1 MAEPVLIRG
10 SPCFPHDSR
19 GPTSDHGADLR
30 PRPKVGPNR
39 DCIAAIQTSD
49 YSAVMGS
56 FNTALF
62 EALLSIGVSADRA
75 RAAVDLLERAIDER
89 YSRHVPETTTK
100 LDLVESENRLTASVG
115 KVRNEL
121 VDTEKR
127 LTSSIVEVK
136 NDLVVTE
143 KRIDARFSLVQ
154 ERLLSM
160 QLDAEKEFRRI
171 DQRIAETRI
180 ELTRWMLAALTAQ
193 TAIIAA
199 VVKLA

>member
-1 MAEPVLIRG
+1 
-10 SPCFPHDSR
+10 
-19 GPTSDHGADLR
+19 
-30 PRPKVGPNR
+30 
-39 DCIAAIQTSD
+39 
-49 YSAVMGS
+49 
-56 FNTALF
+56 
-62 EALLSIGVSADRA
+62 
-75 RAAVDLLERAIDER
+75 
-89 YSRHVPETTTK
+89 
-100 LDLVESENRLTASVG
+100 
-115 KVRNEL
+115 
-121 VDTEKR
+121 
-127 LTSSIVEVK
+127 
-136 NDLVVTE
+136 VTE

>member
-1 MAEPVLIRG
+1 
-10 SPCFPHDSR
+10 
-19 GPTSDHGADLR
+19 
-30 PRPKVGPNR
+30 
-39 DCIAAIQTSD
+39 
-49 YSAVMGS
+49 MGS
-56 FNTALF
+56 FNTVLF

-89 YSRHVPETTTK
+89 YNRHAPETTTK
-100 LDLVESENRLTASVG
+100 RDLAESESRLTASVG
-115 KVRNEL
+115 EVKNALIVADKQLTSSIAEVKNDL

-127 LTSSIVEVK
+127 LTSGIVEVK
-136 NDLVVTE
+136 NDLVVAE